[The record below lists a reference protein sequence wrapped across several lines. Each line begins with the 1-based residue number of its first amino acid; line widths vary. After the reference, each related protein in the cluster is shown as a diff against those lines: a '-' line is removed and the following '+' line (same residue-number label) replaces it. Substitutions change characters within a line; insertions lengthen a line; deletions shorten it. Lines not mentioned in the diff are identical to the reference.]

1 MRQEADVAAGRCLG
15 KERVLIGRS
24 LHSLVGGFLPAG
36 FLSINP
42 LFFSCFLSESM
53 KRAAPHRVVPNFPF
67 SPSFVNRSCALACA
81 PNTYVVVMMCSVLA
95 TAAAIIVTFMQ

>member
-24 LHSLVGGFLPAG
+24 LHSLVGVFLPPAG

-42 LFFSCFLSESM
+42 LLFSCFLSESM

-67 SPSFVNRSCALACA
+67 SP
-81 PNTYVVVMMCSVLA
+81 
-95 TAAAIIVTFMQ
+95 